1 MNLIKS
7 EIKVAISKYLNAKKA
22 AGYDLIITNL
32 EGTTE
37 IGYKLLHS
45 IIRYYTENR
54 LLFTAMESVSNN
66 YDYKTK

>member
-7 EIKVAISKYLNAKKA
+7 EIKVAIFKYLNAKKA

-32 EGTTE
+32 EETTE
-37 IGYKLLHS
+37 IRYKLLHS
-45 IIRYYTENR
+45 NIRFHTENR
-54 LLFTAMESVSNN
+54 LLFTAMESISNN